1 MFQPNLGPDRYPN
14 SLLFG
19 WERSD
24 GDFECLASLNGET
37 IDDWRSWNELVEQT
51 YGILT
56 YAMDGGNEIIV
67 LERQDLVEVM
77 EDAGTSPWS
86 ESPRVKVYMNDE
98 TDDEDE
104 DA

>member
-1 MFQPNLGPDRYPN
+1 MFQPNSIDRYPDF
-14 SLLFG
+14 LLFG

-37 IDDWRSWNELVEQT
+37 IDDWRAWNHLVEQT

-56 YAMDGGNEIIV
+56 YANEGNEIVV

-86 ESPRVKVYMNDE
+86 ESPRVKVWGL
-98 TDDEDE
+98 DEDDDSE
-104 DA
+104 GKE